1 MQYRSKNLFLTSLL
15 GSLLLIGLSWFS
27 KSSKPALTKQERI
40 ELAHLDSLRL
50 QTETFRFIDSSRN
63 REIPY
68 VLYRPSKV
76 DSLKPVKVVVFSHG
90 YGKNFQR
97 NYLGYTFITKYLA
110 QRGFWVLS
118 IQHELPNDE
127 PLAFGPN
134 LFEDRYPMWVRGMES
149 IRATIAH
156 FKKNNPNVI
165 VESVDLVGHSNG
177 GDMSVLAAT
186 KYPSEFRKVIA
197 LDNLRCPYPLQVQPK
212 FLTLRSSDKTADEG
226 VIPPKTVCDSLGLK
240 VVQLKKIKHNDM
252 TDYSLSSQKKQIMRK
267 IIPFLKNN

>member
-15 GSLLLIGLSWFS
+15 GSLFLIGVSWFS
-27 KSSKPALTKQERI
+27 KSSKPALTKKERL
-40 ELAHLDSLRL
+40 ELARLDSLKL
-50 QTETFRFIDSSRN
+50 QTDIFRFVDESRN

-68 VLYRPSKV
+68 VSYRPSKF
-76 DSLKPVKVVVFSHG
+76 DSLKPVKLVVFSHG

-110 QRGFWVLS
+110 RHGYWVLS

-134 LFEDRYPMWVRGMES
+134 LFDDRYPVWVRGMES
-149 IRATIAH
+149 IRATIKH

-165 VESVDLVGHSNG
+165 VASVDLVGHSNG

-186 KYPSEFRKVIA
+186 KYPNEFRKVIA
-197 LDNLRCPYPLQVQPK
+197 LDNLRCPYPLQVKPQ

-226 VIPPKTVCDSLGLK
+226 VIPDKLRCDSLGIK
-240 VVQLKKIKHNDM
+240 VVQLKKVKHNDM
-252 TDYSLSSQKKQIMRK
+252 TDYSLRSQKKQMIK
-267 IIPFLKNN
+267 YIQKFLKS

>member
-1 MQYRSKNLFLTSLL
+1 MAR
-15 GSLLLIGLSWFS
+15 
-27 KSSKPALTKQERI
+27 
-40 ELAHLDSLRL
+40 LDSLKL
-50 QTETFRFIDSSRN
+50 QTDTFRFTDESRN

-76 DSLKPVKVVVFSHG
+76 DSLKPIKLVVFSHG
-90 YGKNFQR
+90 YGKNYQR

-110 QRGFWVLS
+110 RRGFWVLS

-156 FKKNNPNVI
+156 FKKNNPNLSI
-165 VESVDLVGHSNG
+165 ASVDLVGHSNG

-186 KYPSEFRKVIA
+186 KYPLEFRKVVA
-197 LDNLRCPYPLQVQPK
+197 LDNLRCPYPFQAQPK
-212 FLTLRSSDKTADEG
+212 ILTLRSSDKVADEG
-226 VIPPKTVCDSLGLK
+226 VIPAKPLCDSFGIK

-252 TDYSLSSQKKQIMRK
+252 TDYSQRSQKKQMIK
-267 IIPFLKNN
+267 YIQSFLKD